1 MIKVDDQKGLNE
13 ELEKNGKVLA
23 FFYANWC
30 PYCMSFVPVFNKKI
44 VGFNAATVI
53 HVILDDYNN
62 PLWDVYSV
70 EAVPTIILF
79 EKGKVTKRLD
89 GRFGV
94 GLTEKQLDN
103 WLQQL

>member
-1 MIKVDDQKGLNE
+1 MIKVDNQEALNE

-23 FFYANWC
+23 LFYANWC
-30 PYCMSFVPVFNKKI
+30 PYCRSFIPVFNKKI

-53 HVILDDYNN
+53 HVIVDDYNN